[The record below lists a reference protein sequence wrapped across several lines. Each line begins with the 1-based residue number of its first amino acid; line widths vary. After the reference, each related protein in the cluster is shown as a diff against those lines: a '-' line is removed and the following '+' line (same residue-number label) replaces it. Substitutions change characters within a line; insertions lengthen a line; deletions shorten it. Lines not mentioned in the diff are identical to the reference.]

1 MYKAYLV
8 IDNIGVGNTTVSKIL
23 ELKYPNLHYDEK
35 SENSKVAGF
44 NINGV
49 RLNLISNL
57 EISIR
62 NNNIK
67 IRSKRIINEM
77 KTFIY
82 KNGKPD
88 HMDGYNDDCLMSLG
102 MALWILETSFKKLEK
117 LEKKTKAM
125 LSSWVGGGSNP
136 KVELEENKLN
146 NLTNKKT
153 PITKPKFNPVVSKN
167 MQDPTGQYMW
177 LFSGKK

>member
-1 MYKAYLV
+1 
-8 IDNIGVGNTTVSKIL
+8 
-23 ELKYPNLHYDEK
+23 
-35 SENSKVAGF
+35 
-44 NINGV
+44 
-49 RLNLISNL
+49 
-57 EISIR
+57 
-62 NNNIK
+62 
-67 IRSKRIINEM
+67 
-77 KTFIY
+77 
-82 KNGKPD
+82 
-88 HMDGYNDDCLMSLG
+88 